1 MKYGPREHVD
11 FVSQLLTG
19 VSGNSQFV
27 GQEKQWKSPNIQR
40 MAGAEMGRAALQ
52 GLIKLYDV
60 SPLQPLLLWEVSV
73 LREAAAKQSAQH
85 LPTGRWGE
93 QLVALYLRLTLA
105 GRAEVTWVNDAQ
117 ETGLPYDVLVKH
129 ADGTLQYIEVK
140 SSAQEQLHI
149 FYITP
154 RELDAAAKFRGQYS
168 IVRVFGCPEAYC
180 RPAVPVDCAAA
191 LLAGK
196 LPGRPLSKKQ
206 LANEKQQGRLSARE
220 LARQQAAQQQGR
232 MGHTRLLF
240 LQDPVELMRRKLVKL
255 ALEV

>member
-1 MKYGPREHVD
+1 MSRHCQKGL
-11 FVSQLLTG
+11 QLAAVCAAGMLATSCACHQLCCASCCIRTPG
-19 VSGNSQFV
+19 IYSGL
-27 GQEKQWKSPNIQR
+27 E
-40 MAGAEMGRAALQ
+40 
-52 GLIKLYDV
+52 
-60 SPLQPLLLWEVSV
+60 
-73 LREAAAKQSAQH
+73 LRLKPGSSAQ
-85 LPTGRWGE
+85 P
-93 QLVALYLRLTLA
+93 VADMDLILN
-105 GRAEVTWVNDAQ
+105 TWIVAMMSCR
-117 ETGLPYDVLVKH
+117 H

-180 RPAVPVDCAAA
+180 RPAVPADCAAA

-196 LPGRPLSKKQ
+196 LPERPLSKKQ

-240 LQDPVELMRRKLVKL
+240 LRDPVELMRRKLVKL